1 MMVTRAQAEE
11 ATQTAQSVKSANVDA
26 KTVALS
32 RKVAQEVLVKAELLE
47 PSERLC
53 AVVELATTF

>member
-1 MMVTRAQAEE
+1 MEAAREQAAE
-11 ATQTAQSVKSANVDA
+11 AIKGANVDA